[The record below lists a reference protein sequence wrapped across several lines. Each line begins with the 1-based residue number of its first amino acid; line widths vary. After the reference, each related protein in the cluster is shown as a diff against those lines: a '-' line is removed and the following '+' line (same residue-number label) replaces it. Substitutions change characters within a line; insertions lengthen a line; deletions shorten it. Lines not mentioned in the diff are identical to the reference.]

1 MTRFSLRKTIVPTPR
16 AVVFDL
22 DDCLY
27 LESEY
32 VLSGYRAVAAWLSLR
47 HQVPEANAYG
57 CLAAM
62 HEAGVRGETFDR
74 LLEGLGLANRVS
86 VQELVSVY
94 RRHRPTIRPCDDAVR
109 VVPAIRPHYRLGLV
123 SDGYL
128 SVQRNKLKA
137 LGICEWFDA
146 VVFSDELGRDDW
158 KPSPRPFAEALR
170 RLEVAAADA
179 VYVADNPSKDFLGAR
194 RSGMRSIRVRRPQ
207 GLHARVEPPSAEHA
221 PDAEIVDFDELADAL
236 QELDSVTR
244 RC

>member
-1 MTRFSLRKTIVPTPR
+1 MTRSLLPKTNVPAPR

-27 LESEY
+27 LETEF

-47 HQVPEANAYG
+47 HQVPEADAYG
-57 CLAAM
+57 RLAAM

-74 LLEGLGLANRVS
+74 LLDGLGLADRVA

-94 RRHRPTIRPCDDAVR
+94 REHWPTIRPCDDAVR
-109 VVPAIRPHYRLGLV
+109 VVPAIRRHYRVGLV

-128 SVQRNKLKA
+128 SVQRNKLGA
-137 LGICEWFDA
+137 LGIREWFDA

-194 RSGMRSIRVRRPQ
+194 RSGMQSIRVRRPQ
-207 GLHARVEPPSAEHA
+207 GLHARLEPPSAEHA
-221 PDAEIVDFDELADAL
+221 PDAEIVDFDRLSDLL
-236 QELDSVTR
+236 QELSSVPR
-244 RC
+244 R